1 MSEKTCSVLLNVLY
15 RPPVGKQEQ
24 FENFL
29 TAFFSQTISC
39 NKYIH
44 IAGDFNLNLLD
55 HNTNN
60 KLQDFLN
67 LIYQNSLISTI
78 NKSTRVTMKTTTA
91 INYIHT
97 NSFVDTNFKPAI
109 FKTDIFDHF
118 LSSPKVKS
126 ERETTSIYI
135 RIVNTLAI
143 RMFKQQLYEIN

>member
-1 MSEKTCSVLLNVLY
+1 
-15 RPPVGKQEQ
+15 
-24 FENFL
+24 
-29 TAFFSQTISC
+29 
-39 NKYIH
+39 
-44 IAGDFNLNLLD
+44 
-55 HNTNN
+55 
-60 KLQDFLN
+60 
-67 LIYQNSLISTI
+67 
-78 NKSTRVTMKTTTA
+78 MKTTTA

-143 RMFKQQLYEIN
+143 RMFKQQLYEIDWKEIKRNQNPYEAYNIFIQKFLLYTTITFRKKRQMLQKKTSKVLG